1 MENVIDLYRRRIAH
15 AALNRLKNK
24 TSGNLLIVNLPNGA
38 IETVEITESVMTQ
51 LLRRFELM
59 ALGEF
64 GNRKETES
72 FIKVTYQN
80 AIGINKNTEYLTE
93 SGKLIVDD
101 LFKEVTDYVKQ
112 KHLSG
117 GVQ

>member
-1 MENVIDLYRRRIAH
+1 MENVINLYRRRIVN

-24 TSGNLLIVNLPNGA
+24 TSGNLLIVNLPSGA
-38 IETVEITESVMTQ
+38 IETLEITESVMTQ
-51 LLRRFELM
+51 LLKRFEVL
-59 ALGEF
+59 ARGEF
-64 GNRKETES
+64 GNRKDTES
-72 FIKVTYQN
+72 FIQDTYQN

-101 LFKEVTDYVKQ
+101 LFKEVTDYVKE

>member
-59 ALGEF
+59 ARGEF

-72 FIKVTYQN
+72 FIKATYHN

-101 LFKEVTDYVKQ
+101 LFKEVTDYVKE

>member
-1 MENVIDLYRRRIAH
+1 MENVVDLYRRRIAH

-38 IETVEITESVMTQ
+38 IETVEITKSVMTQ

-59 ALGEF
+59 ARGEF

-72 FIKVTYQN
+72 FIKATYQN

-101 LFKEVTDYVKQ
+101 LFKEVTDYVKE

>member
-59 ALGEF
+59 DRGEF

-101 LFKEVTDYVKQ
+101 LFKEVTDYMKE
-112 KHLSG
+112 KHSG

>member
-1 MENVIDLYRRRIAH
+1 MENVINLYRRRIVN
-15 AALNRLKNK
+15 AALTRLKNK
-24 TSGNLLIVNLPNGA
+24 TSGNLLIVNLPDGS

-51 LLRRFELM
+51 LMKRFEVL
-59 ALGEF
+59 ASDEF
-64 GNRKETES
+64 GNRKDTES
-72 FIKVTYQN
+72 FIKTTYQN

-101 LFKEVTDYVKQ
+101 LFKEVTDYVKE
-112 KHLSG
+112 KHSG

>member
-24 TSGNLLIVNLPNGA
+24 TSGNFLIVNLPNGV
-38 IETVEITESVMTQ
+38 IETVEITESVMSQ
-51 LLRRFELM
+51 LLKRFELL
-59 ALGEF
+59 ARGEF
-64 GNRKETES
+64 NNRKETES
-72 FIKVTYQN
+72 FIKSTYQN
-80 AIGINKNTEYLTE
+80 AIGINRNSEYLTE
-93 SGKLIVDD
+93 SGKLIIDD

>member
-1 MENVIDLYRRRIAH
+1 MENIIDLYRRRIAH
-15 AALNRLKNK
+15 AALTRLKNK

-38 IETVEITESVMTQ
+38 IETVGITESVMTQ
-51 LLRRFELM
+51 LLKRFELM
-59 ALGEF
+59 AQGEF
-64 GNRKETES
+64 GNQKETES
-72 FIKVTYQN
+72 FIKATYQN

-101 LFKEVTDYVKQ
+101 LFKEITDYVKE